1 METKVTHL
9 GKNNQRNEGKLKVR
23 NWKPNKKNNFYI
35 IFFLDESDSSEN
47 DDSDVEEI
55 TPGGIDQELKLEIF
69 DIFEERKRFLLRK
82 TSTFLGSSK
91 NSDFKTYIDNDNAQL
106 IVQYLA
112 SKRSFTQSFDKYLQ
126 KIILAVR

>member
-1 METKVTHL
+1 M
-9 GKNNQRNEGKLKVR
+9 
-23 NWKPNKKNNFYI
+23 
-35 IFFLDESDSSEN
+35 
-47 DDSDVEEI
+47 EEI